1 MKQEEI
7 RQRLIDGTIRVI
19 AREGLDKAT
28 TKHIASETSVNEVY
42 IYRCFENKEAL
53 FAKTFA
59 ALDEELVSVSLKH
72 ASIMY
77 ETDIKYDQR
86 CWIFFNGVWRFLL
99 GNKDKCLTFIRY
111 FYSQYFS
118 RLSSSDHKLRF
129 EALVEKCSAA
139 FREEAN
145 VWMILNHIFN
155 VMLDFAVK
163 VYDGDLADNDDTA
176 EHVFRLVY
184 ISVRQYFKKTDV

>member
-72 ASIMY
+72 ASI
-77 ETDIKYDQR
+77 T
-86 CWIFFNGVWRFLL
+86 
-99 GNKDKCLTFIRY
+99 
-111 FYSQYFS
+111 
-118 RLSSSDHKLRF
+118 
-129 EALVEKCSAA
+129 
-139 FREEAN
+139 
-145 VWMILNHIFN
+145 
-155 VMLDFAVK
+155 
-163 VYDGDLADNDDTA
+163 
-176 EHVFRLVY
+176 
-184 ISVRQYFKKTDV
+184 

>member
-129 EALVEKCSAA
+129 EPLVEKCSAA

-163 VYDGDLADNDDTA
+163 VYDGDLADSDDTT